1 MNGTG
6 SPSKMAVVLNESN
19 DLILRRSQ
27 WDKAKD
33 AFTDFCRSTSL
44 HGWQHL
50 TETPHLSRGVPHG
63 SGKYM
68 WILIVVASIG
78 VASFFLFTSILDFTS
93 KYVVTNIDTTTAPLN
108 VSCRFKL
115 MKPNSFVL
123 FILRTHRLDIS
134 NSIRIYDFK
143 MKLVSISLVNW
154 RLRGNYIELHHKPL
168 ISLLEST
175 ISLLLNVLCK

>member
-1 MNGTG
+1 MLCKNSNKRCRQCLEEHSKTSIVMNGTG

-78 VASFFLFTSILDFTS
+78 VASFFLFTSVLDFTS

-108 VSCRFKL
+108 VSWRFKL
-115 MKPNSFVL
+115 IYYNSFVL
-123 FILRTHRLDIS
+123 FIHRLDIRY
-134 NSIRIYDFK
+134 SIRIYDFK
-143 MKLVSISLVNW
+143 MKLI
-154 RLRGNYIELHHKPL
+154 L
-168 ISLLEST
+168 ISSV
-175 ISLLLNVLCK
+175 N